1 MACKQTNLRRVP
13 LVKNVLNTNT
23 DTILCD
29 RCPTEFLPDRPPP
42 NEAIHNVYELK
53 TQPELVRYYHAA
65 AGFPTK
71 PSWLKAI
78 KNKQYASWPGLTWE
92 AVNKHF
98 PESEETLKG
107 HGRKTRS
114 GLRSTKTSTQNDD
127 DEDIGETLHLPR
139 PATKQKEAII
149 RIYNLSD
156 EAERLMYTDQ
166 TGRFPKKSSRG
177 HHYIMVLI
185 KIDSNA
191 ILEEAMK
198 NRTTQEM
205 IQA

>member
-1 MACKQTNLRRVP
+1 M
-13 LVKNVLNTNT
+13 
-23 DTILCD
+23 
-29 RCPTEFLPDRPPP
+29 
-42 NEAIHNVYELK
+42 YELK

-78 KNKQYASWPGLTWE
+78 KNRQYASWPSLTWE

-98 PESEETLKG
+98 PEPEETLKG

-177 HHYIMVLI
+177 GT
-185 KIDSNA
+185 S
-191 ILEEAMK
+191 
-198 NRTTQEM
+198 TSWC
-205 IQA
+205 